1 MNMKASD
8 MNELCD
14 NTVKTHHVNWSDF
27 LKKLGFLDKNNSFYF
42 WWFFLMDTDLRGR
55 HWNMFHQD
63 DFKVISFMH
72 KILLLHYSSLIKPQW
87 KDLGQIC
94 TLFFSVLSK
103 ELCSSWSFYE
113 ALFHIHKTWFSI
125 FLCWIAVW
133 HTRPTLHTPFNI
145 TSICWLFSHTK
156 RLRSCAW
163 CFLSFLKSSTRV
175 IIRSI
180 VERHST
186 LWRVTMWKLIVTTEI
201 DFQNFLTFLI
211 KVYHLADWLFSDK
224 WC

>member
-1 MNMKASD
+1 
-8 MNELCD
+8 
-14 NTVKTHHVNWSDF
+14 
-27 LKKLGFLDKNNSFYF
+27 
-42 WWFFLMDTDLRGR
+42 
-55 HWNMFHQD
+55 MFHQD
-63 DFKVISFMH
+63 DFKVISSMH
-72 KILLLHYSSLIKPQW
+72 KILLLHYSYLIKPQW

-145 TSICWLFSHTK
+145 TFLSWLFSYIKLSHSSALCRLNSLRASTK
-156 RLRSCAW
+156 VNRGRN
-163 CFLSFLKSSTRV
+163 
-175 IIRSI
+175 II
-180 VERHST
+180 ERRST

-211 KVYHLADWLFSDK
+211 KVYHLADWLFSEK